1 MIVHGFVQAG
11 GGSTRFGTDKALV
24 RLDGKTM
31 LERTGELL
39 ASVCHDVTIVAA
51 AGKYVDAPWPVIA
64 DRWPGQGPLGGILT
78 ALHYLRAR
86 DTADKTRDVERNP
99 CSFALILSCDMPF
112 LTTEFLRFLT
122 DRALASEAAIIVPEA
137 SHRLEPL
144 CACWCSASAAAIQA
158 AFDAGGRKVT
168 EAMKHVSMEV
178 LDEADWKRFDTDG
191 RLFWNM
197 NTPADYEEA
206 WRVLK
211 ERAARTDERAGPFDQ
226 TQGKQAPP
234 QQG

>member
-178 LDEADWKRFDTDG
+178 LDEADWKRFDSDG

-206 WRVLK
+206 HRVF
-211 ERAARTDERAGPFDQ
+211 EQRAGRMDGRARPL
-226 TQGKQAPP
+226 QG
-234 QQG
+234 

>member
-1 MIVHGFVQAG
+1 VIFHGFVQAG

-31 LERTGELL
+31 LQRTGELL
-39 ASVCHDVTIVAA
+39 ANVCQDVTIVAA
-51 AGKYVDAPWPVIA
+51 GGEYADAPWPVLA

-78 ALHYLRAR
+78 ALHHLNAR
-86 DTADKTRDVERNP
+86 ESADKTRNVERHP
-99 CSFALILSCDMPF
+99 CSFALIVSCDMPF
-112 LTTEFLRFLT
+112 LTTEFLRFLI
-122 DRALASEAAIIVPEA
+122 DRAIASEASIIVPEA
-137 SHRLEPL
+137 SRRLEPL
-144 CACWCSASAAAIQA
+144 CACWCSAAATAIQA

-178 LDEADWKRFDTDG
+178 LDEANWKRFDKDG

-206 WRVLK
+206 RRVFE
-211 ERAARTDERAGPFDQ
+211 ERARLTDGREG
-226 TQGKQAPP
+226 QAPP
-234 QQG
+234 LQG

>member
-1 MIVHGFVQAG
+1 MILHGFVQAG

-24 RLDGKTM
+24 RLEGKTM
-31 LERTGELL
+31 LQRTGELL

-51 AGKYVDAPWPVIA
+51 AGKYADAPWPVIA

-78 ALHYLRAR
+78 ALHRLSET
-86 DTADKTRDVERNP
+86 DSADKNRDVECVPRP
-99 CSFALILSCDMPF
+99 FALILSCDMPF
-112 LTTEFLRFLT
+112 LTKEFLRFLA
-122 DRALASEAAIIVPEA
+122 DRALSSEAAIIVPEA
-137 SHRLEPL
+137 SRRLEPL
-144 CACWCSASAAAIQA
+144 CACWCSASTAAIQA
-158 AFDAGGRKVT
+158 AFDAGSRKVT

-206 WRVLK
+206 RRVF
-211 ERAARTDERAGPFDQ
+211 EERAGL
-226 TQGKQAPP
+226 TGRRAE
-234 QQG
+234 

>member
-11 GGSTRFGTDKALV
+11 GGSTRFGTNKALV
-24 RLDGKTM
+24 RLGSKTM
-31 LERTGELL
+31 LQRTGELL
-39 ASVCHDVTIVAA
+39 ASVCHDVAIVAP
-51 AGKYVDAPWPVIA
+51 AGKYAEAPWPVIA

-78 ALHYLRAR
+78 ALHHLRTIDPGDQKR
-86 DTADKTRDVERNP
+86 DEEGDS

-112 LTTEFLRFLT
+112 LTTEFLRFLA
-122 DRALASEAAIIVPEA
+122 DRALSSEAAIIVPEA
-137 SHRLEPL
+137 SRRLEPL
-144 CACWCSASAAAIQA
+144 CACWCSAAVSAIQA

-168 EAMKHVSMEV
+168 EAMKQVSMEV

-197 NTPADYEEA
+197 NTPEDFEEA
-206 WRVLK
+206 CRVFETQA
-211 ERAARTDERAGPFDQ
+211 ERADEGAGPFDQ

-234 QQG
+234 RQG